1 MWLVSACVRACVCV
15 YVCMQARVLACVCV
29 HACMHACA
37 CTCMCAYAVCVCV
50 CWGVG
55 GGGGECTSVKANPH
69 ARVWDKTRLIFTKRK
84 GPRVGSWS
92 LWCTHLKVSCHD
104 GSGDGLWC
112 AGEAWQGNKLQLKNK
127 TIHVFMPCVQYSSIP
142 SPQKAT
148 TTTKNTQQQEQ
159 KQKKSHK
166 TLQTNKHLT
175 TNIHTQKCMH
185 THKTIENPR
194 TTIKQWQ
201 KHIPLTQQKVGWI
214 QSLATTGCNQTI
226 DDHSYSG
233 LAYLKGTHAKT
244 QASLKNVANVQ
255 CISIWRLYVVVL
267 LIFMQNKLFFSLN
280 LNSSGCSHV
289 GLLFMNEELI
299 KIRKGSSWNLCR
311 PWSHHRHGCNSSMFL
326 QLCNRSNFHR
336 LENKINWKTA
346 VCLHLLHSCG
356 KGQPC
361 FFALGFPLRQ
371 PDLHKTLCCLI

>member
-127 TIHVFMPCVQYSSIP
+127 TIHVFLPCVQYSSIP
-142 SPQKAT
+142 SPPKTTT
-148 TTTKNTQQQEQ
+148 TTTKNTTTRT
-159 KQKKSHK
+159 KTKKI
-166 TLQTNKHLT
+166 TQNTTNKQTPDNKHT
-175 TNIHTQKCMH
+175 HTKMHAHTQNNRKP
-185 THKTIENPR
+185 KNN
-194 TTIKQWQ
+194 
-201 KHIPLTQQKVGWI
+201 
-214 QSLATTGCNQTI
+214 NQTM
-226 DDHSYSG
+226 
-233 LAYLKGTHAKT
+233 AKT
-244 QASLKNVANVQ
+244 HPTDPAES
-255 CISIWRLYVVVL
+255 R
-267 LIFMQNKLFFSLN
+267 
-280 LNSSGCSHV
+280 LNSVTGYYWLQPNNRWPLLLWLGLFKGDPCKDASQPEKRSKCAVYFHLKAVCGCS
-289 GLLFMNEELI
+289 
-299 KIRKGSSWNLCR
+299 
-311 PWSHHRHGCNSSMFL
+311 
-326 QLCNRSNFHR
+326 
-336 LENKINWKTA
+336 INIYAK
-346 VCLHLLHSCG
+346 
-356 KGQPC
+356 
-361 FFALGFPLRQ
+361 
-371 PDLHKTLCCLI
+371 